1 MSTRLRGE
9 TAQRVLPARGTAS
22 AAGGGGGADET
33 PPREVVHLRQLTAQI
48 QKEKHEAS
56 AAMVKLELDI
66 RDAVRER
73 DCVNQNR
80 ARMLWRRIAA
90 RGSRCTLVPSVHSI
104 DSFGVGSHKVKALLA
119 VTEECGPDV
128 SVGFGTIVVL
138 QPHLDAPEAAVF
150 VAPLERVGENLLR
163 YNVLDLRRVAVHF
176 RQLVVVSLIH
186 HPLAHPPHGQS
197 EAARIHG
204 FAAQI

>member
-1 MSTRLRGE
+1 
-9 TAQRVLPARGTAS
+9 
-22 AAGGGGGADET
+22 
-33 PPREVVHLRQLTAQI
+33 
-48 QKEKHEAS
+48 
-56 AAMVKLELDI
+56 MVKLELDI

-128 SVGFGTIVVL
+128 SVGFGTIVVQ

-176 RQLVVVSLIH
+176 RQIVVVSLIPGSSSAWAVRSSTVSWLRRSH
-186 HPLAHPPHGQS
+186 SMIGSWLIWYGSQEFSSATYP
-197 EAARIHG
+197 
-204 FAAQI
+204 